1 MKALLLIFTLWASPS
16 FAMTRYK
23 ITNIEDGR
31 KFEVVSEADT
41 LGAAQP
47 EWGKNP
53 VIVVEDMAAELA
65 EAERKKQAAIVR
77 RARVLDL
84 AKKVKAGT
92 ITAAERNEALG
103 LLLLDLVRELD

>member
-1 MKALLLIFTLWASPS
+1 MRYLIFTILLLTSTQALALKR
-16 FAMTRYK
+16 FK
-23 ITNIEDGR
+23 ITNVEDGR
-31 KFEVVSEADT
+31 KFEVTGDVMPK
-41 LGAAQP
+41 LQP
-47 EWGKNP
+47 EWGKDP
-53 VIVVEDMAAELA
+53 IIVEEDMSAELA